1 MDREEDA
8 GTSGETND
16 NLYADRG
23 PDDIADLTRSD
34 ENSMDRT
41 AQAGTTGAFG
51 AGNETDHEQRRQDV
65 EAAFGGAAESSGE
78 QQGDAA
84 A

>member
-16 NLYADRG
+16 NLYTDRG

-41 AQAGTTGAFG
+41 AQAGTTGG
-51 AGNETDHEQRRQDV
+51 LWRRQ
-65 EAAFGGAAESSGE
+65 
-78 QQGDAA
+78 
-84 A
+84 